1 MNKTDVR
8 LQRKRKLSDGPSDD
22 FYKKKQELAE
32 HDERMEEEA
41 EHAAADADIVEVTEE
56 ELVIGKSF
64 NMKKFREKLRE
75 SDFIVG
81 KIWQSPPKR

>member
-8 LQRKRKLSDGPSDD
+8 LQRKRKLSDGSSDD

-41 EHAAADADIVEVTEE
+41 EQAAADADIVEVTEE

>member
-22 FYKKKQELAE
+22 FYKKKQELAK

-41 EHAAADADIVEVTEE
+41 EQAAADADIVEVTEE

-81 KIWQSPPKR
+81 KVFIVPPKR